1 MISEISYS
9 SSKREVMT
17 TIVQFSI
24 GLLLIASIFQYYNL
38 TRLIWKVLDYVYFA
52 VLAILFMN
60 MPVIMLYGRSY
71 AVTQYLTENYPDHT
85 ATLLWCIVFT
95 YSYLRLIVDMS
106 KVIAIRLS
114 EYSKRRSP

>member
-24 GLLLIASIFQYYNL
+24 GLLLIASIFRYYNL
-38 TRLIWKVLDYVYFA
+38 TRLIWKVLDYVYFV
-52 VLAILFMN
+52 VLTILFIN
-60 MPVIMLYGRSY
+60 LPIVAIYGRQYSI
-71 AVTQYLTENYPDHT
+71 TQHLVENYPDHT

>member
-1 MISEISYS
+1 
-9 SSKREVMT
+9 MT

-24 GLLLIASIFQYYNL
+24 GLLLIASIFRYYNL

-71 AVTQYLTENYPDHT
+71 AVTQYLTENHPDHT
-85 ATLLWCIVFT
+85 ATFLWCIVFM
-95 YSYLRLIVDMS
+95 YSYLRLIVDTS
-106 KVIAIRLS
+106 KVIAMGMS
-114 EYSKRRSP
+114 EFFRGRSL